1 MQRAKHVTGVR
12 IMKESVYIVFGI
24 LSLFVLIA
32 TGCLTIKAYKG
43 KNRGK
48 RVLTSLHIFTL
59 GVFISTVL
67 IFVPVYYVSY
77 DFGDSYTLLRPFL
90 ISIHHAFRVFIL
102 DGEFDIIRDSVSG
115 FWNLLHILFS
125 LYAGILY
132 VLAPILTFSNV
143 LSLFKNVKNEIR
155 FSWHKKRPYYIFS
168 ELNERSITLA
178 ESIIKDKDIKNNKP
192 IIVFTDVFEQNK
204 ESNYEILLKAHDLN
218 AILLKNDIV
227 RLNVKNKKSRAE
239 FFLIGED
246 ESENVEQAIK
256 LTQEYKNECQYR
268 PISIFVYSNKPSA
281 GYIIDSIDKG
291 LYTLDKSLTASIE
304 DNPRTFLKEKLYS
317 SKTIDS
323 GFYVRRIDSI
333 EALAQQILKQD
344 RVIDTIFNDNQDKI
358 ISVTI
363 LGMGS
368 YGKEFLKYA
377 LSLFQILG
385 YKVEINVFD
394 APLTENGVKKE
405 LIKKLGHEWP
415 DIIDDSNS
423 KSFVRNE
430 VGDSSY
436 DIRFF
441 DNVDCFS
448 SDFDRLFA
456 QENCFRDR
464 LKRTQIAIVSLGDDD
479 KNIDAAVMLRSLFD
493 MVNPAIN
500 SKSGSRVKPVIFSVV
515 YDDKKTS
522 NLNCNQDGCGIVN
535 YRGESIQIDFIGNLS
550 YQYSY
555 DRIKEKKALEDK
567 ALRYHLDWLRRDATN
582 KKLDKKSDLDELVD
596 SVTKSTR
603 AYMDYEYYRNS
614 SIARAVHEELLE
626 CAKNYVKLH
635 RVDEHPEKC
644 LCDICAMSSITEHMR
659 WNVYMRTLGYR
670 YSPNRNDRA
679 KTHNLLVSWGD
690 LPELDKYKDINE
702 SNI

>member
-1 MQRAKHVTGVR
+1 
-12 IMKESVYIVFGI
+12 MKENVYTIFGI
-24 LSLFVLIA
+24 LSFIALIA
-32 TGCLTIKAYKG
+32 SGCFAFKAYKG
-43 KNRGK
+43 KDKGK
-48 RVLTSLHIFTL
+48 RVFTSLHIFTL

-67 IFVPVYYVSY
+67 IFIPVYYVGY
-77 DFGDSYTLLRPFL
+77 NFGDSYTVIRPFL
-90 ISIHHAFRVFIL
+90 ISIHHAFRVFVL
-102 DGEFDIIRDSVSG
+102 DGEFDTIRNAVEG
-115 FWNLLHILFS
+115 FGTILHILFS
-125 LYAGILY
+125 LYAGLLY

-143 LSLFKNVKNEIR
+143 LSLFKNIKNEFW
-155 FSWHKKRPYYIFS
+155 FSWHKKRPYFIFS

-178 ESIIKDKDIKNNKP
+178 ESIIKDKDLKNKKP
-192 IIVFTDVFEQNK
+192 IIVFTDVFEQNE

-218 AILLKNDIV
+218 AILLKKDIV
-227 RLNVKNKKSRAE
+227 RLNVKNKKSRVE
-239 FFLIGED
+239 YFLIGED

-256 LTQEYKNECQYR
+256 LTQECKNDCQYR

-291 LYTLDKSLTASIE
+291 LYTLDKSLTTSIKE
-304 DNPRTFLKEKLYS
+304 NPRIFLKEKLYS

-323 GFYVRRIDSI
+323 GFYIRRIDSI

-368 YGKEFLKYA
+368 YGKEFLKHTI
-377 LSLFQILG
+377 SLFQVLG

-394 APLTENGVKKE
+394 APSTENGVKKE
-405 LIKKLGHEWP
+405 IIKKLGHEWP
-415 DIIDDSNS
+415 EIINDSNS
-423 KSFVRNE
+423 KSFVKNE
-430 VGDSSY
+430 VGDSNY
-436 DIRFF
+436 DIQFF

-448 SDFDRLFA
+448 SDFDQLFA
-456 QENCFRDR
+456 QDSCFRDR
-464 LKRTQIAIVSLGDDD
+464 LKRTQIAFVSLGDDD

-493 MVNPAIN
+493 RTNLSIT
-500 SKSGSRVKPVIFSVV
+500 SKPGSRVKPMIFSVV
-515 YDDKKTS
+515 FDDKKTS
-522 NLNCNQDGCGIVN
+522 NLNCNQDGGGIVN

-567 ALRYHLDWLRRDATN
+567 ALKYHLDWLRRDAAK

-596 SVTKSTR
+596 SIIKNTR
-603 AYMDYEYYRNS
+603 AYMDYEYYRKS

-635 RVDEHPEKC
+635 RVDDHPENC
-644 LCDICAMSSITEHMR
+644 LCEICAKASITEHMR

-690 LPELDKYKDINE
+690 LPELDKYKDINA
-702 SNI
+702 SDI